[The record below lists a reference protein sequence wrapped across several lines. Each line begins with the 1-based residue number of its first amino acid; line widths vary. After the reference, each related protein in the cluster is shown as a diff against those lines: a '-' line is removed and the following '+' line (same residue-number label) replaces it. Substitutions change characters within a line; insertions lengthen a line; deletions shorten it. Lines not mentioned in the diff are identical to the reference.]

1 MSPRSALTYASE
13 AAGLALIVSGLFVI
27 STPLGLLGAG
37 AALLAIGYA
46 EGRK

>member
-1 MSPRSALTYASE
+1 MRSALTTASE
-13 AAGLALIVSGLFVI
+13 VAGLALIVSGLFVI

-37 AALLAIGYA
+37 LALFVVGFA

>member
-1 MSPRSALTYASE
+1 MRSALTTASE
-13 AAGLALIVSGLFVI
+13 AAGLALIVAGLFII

-37 AALLAIGYA
+37 AALILIGYA

>member
-37 AALLAIGYA
+37 VALLAVGYA

>member
-1 MSPRSALTYASE
+1 MRSALTTASE
-13 AAGLALIVSGLFVI
+13 AAGLALIVAGLFII

-37 AALLAIGYA
+37 AALVAIGYA